1 MIEYW
6 GTFLTIV
13 CAAIATV
20 AFLTFFDAF
29 FERKQMGGKY
39 WCAVLLL
46 FASFAL
52 ISLAIHGNIFLQ
64 MTLEITLEY
73 IFCSAIYRSRWDR
86 RFFLV
91 ATIYA
96 ISFSS
101 SYWINQLFLTLSGQ
115 SYEEYLWNIPLYSV
129 RVLTGA
135 FLLLI
140 LAATVKQVHH
150 PFASDEQPRV
160 WIPVFAAFPLL
171 TLLVLLVSYFPSP
184 EQWIWQICLVIL
196 DLVDAVALFLLDHLE
211 RAALEREQLLVVRER
226 ARVQDENMQ
235 ALSQAY
241 GAQRKMTHDFRAH
254 LAALADLMEHGSME
268 DAKKYLADLR
278 VRTTERVL
286 LVNSHHAA
294 VDAVLNQKGYL
305 GKQRGVD
312 IRFRVNDLS
321 PLHLPAADITIVL
334 ANLLDNA
341 IEACAA
347 LAESDRWVKVL
358 ITYQASGKIPML
370 SITVA
375 NPSGPVDIRD
385 GVIATSKQDK
395 MLHGFG
401 LQNVREIL
409 QRYGAEQMIS
419 CENGLFTFYCSWPD
433 SV

>member
-1 MIEYW
+1 
-6 GTFLTIV
+6 
-13 CAAIATV
+13 
-20 AFLTFFDAF
+20 
-29 FERKQMGGKY
+29 MGRKY

-46 FASFAL
+46 FAAFVL
-52 ISLAIHGNIFLQ
+52 ISLTIHGNIFLQ
-64 MTLEITLEY
+64 MTLEITLQY
-73 IFCSAIYRSRWDR
+73 IFCSVVYYSRWDR
-86 RFFLV
+86 RFFLI

-96 ISFSS
+96 IGFSFS
-101 SYWINQLFLTLSGQ
+101 YWLNQFFLTLSGL
-115 SYEEYLWNIPLYSV
+115 SYEEYIWNVPFYSASI
-129 RVLTGA
+129 LTRA
-135 FLLLI
+135 FMLLA

-160 WIPVFAAFPLL
+160 WIPVFAVFPLL

-184 EQWIWQICLVIL
+184 EQWIWQICLAIL
-196 DLVDAVALFLLDHLE
+196 DLVDVVALFLLDHLE
-211 RAALEREQLLVVRER
+211 RTALEREQFLIIRER
-226 ARVQDENMQ
+226 ARLQDENVQ

-278 VRTTERVL
+278 VRTTERIL

-312 IRFRVNDLS
+312 MRFRVNNLS
-321 PLHLPAADITIVL
+321 PLHIPAADITIVL
-334 ANLLDNA
+334 GNLLDNA

-347 LAESDRWVKVL
+347 LDDPNRWVKVL
-358 ITYQASGKIPML
+358 ITYQANSEAPVL

-375 NPSGPVDIRD
+375 NPSSPVDIRD
-385 GVIATSKQDK
+385 GVIATSKQDR

-409 QRYGAEQMIS
+409 QHYDAEQMIS
-419 CENGLFTFYCSWPD
+419 FENGLFTFYCSWPD
-433 SV
+433 NA